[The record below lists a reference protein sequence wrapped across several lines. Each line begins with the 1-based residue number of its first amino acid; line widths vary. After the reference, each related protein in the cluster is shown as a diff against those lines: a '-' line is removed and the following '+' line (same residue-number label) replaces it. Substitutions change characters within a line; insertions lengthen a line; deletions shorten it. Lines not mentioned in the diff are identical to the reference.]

1 MENIGII
8 LQKENK
14 YFKREYIGE
23 VRCLCYKGDVKL
35 LIVTDNNDDKCKL
48 NLEGNFM
55 IVGVHKSVYRLLLL
69 KKKEKYE
76 KYSDQINQL
85 LDEIDGDFVYGN
97 FYNYN
102 NNNNNRNN
110 NHRNNNRRNNNNRHN
125 NKNRHNNNDDCDKN
139 LNNYNIDEIINLHNT
154 NIILYSKQAYNLIK
168 SELNIDGDIHRIDF
182 VKNTD
187 TTFVIN
193 EIENSNF
200 GNSVNNS
207 VAFYDSLDKFEDNN
221 LEDSIFDQE
230 IIDFFDISKNFKSN
244 REVIFMFE

>member
-1 MENIGII
+1 M
-8 LQKENK
+8 
-14 YFKREYIGE
+14 
-23 VRCLCYKGDVKL
+23 
-35 LIVTDNNDDKCKL
+35 
-48 NLEGNFM
+48 
-55 IVGVHKSVYRLLLL
+55 
-69 KKKEKYE
+69 
-76 KYSDQINQL
+76 
-85 LDEIDGDFVYGN
+85 
-97 FYNYN
+97 
-102 NNNNNRNN
+102 
-110 NHRNNNRRNNNNRHN
+110 
-125 NKNRHNNNDDCDKN
+125 
-139 LNNYNIDEIINLHNT
+139 
-154 NIILYSKQAYNLIK
+154 IK